1 MDTSGIYTL
10 FTSLGFTIQDYLLIT
25 LCPLFA
31 AIGSMVHAML
41 VEINPNKLPTSGR
54 MREKNHAMA
63 TLKWLFYR
71 IFIGAALGLI
81 LGLYFVGSLVESPNA
96 IARIFALAVLLG
108 YSAPKL
114 WAMQEK
120 HILEQ
125 MDKKIKVA
133 IGESNPN
140 KVVKAEK

>member
-71 IFIGAALGLI
+71 IF
-81 LGLYFVGSLVESPNA
+81 
-96 IARIFALAVLLG
+96 ALAVLLG

>member
-81 LGLYFVGSLVESPNA
+81 LGLYFVGSLSVMSLPD
-96 IARIFALAVLLG
+96 
-108 YSAPKL
+108 
-114 WAMQEK
+114 
-120 HILEQ
+120 
-125 MDKKIKVA
+125 DKR
-133 IGESNPN
+133 NPN
-140 KVVKAEK
+140 TSNFLLKFIERNAVACLL